1 MRLFAR
7 PLLVLAFLF
16 CLSLIP
22 RRSEAKIPFLIT
34 YGDSI
39 SQLGP
44 LPVDKKEVLEK
55 VTRPG
60 AEVGYK
66 YSYFGLFFLD
76 LWTWGGEYCLFHEK
90 SFWSL
95 KPEQAAELLNVPVEK
110 LPKPFFYR
118 FPSLLSVLVLGILGL
133 ILLGRFIKT
142 DEEEAVELMKDERYR
157 EALELFK
164 KKWTEVSATPEKP
177 AEATAGG
184 ETPAPATDKPA
195 TESAATEKPA
205 TEKPATEGSDDD
217 ADEAKEAEQAKKLAL
232 ALAPGISYLVDK
244 GVPAEQAGSK
254 LALLAR
260 VEVLAKNTA
269 ASEAAPAAT

>member
-1 MRLFAR
+1 MRLFVR
-7 PLLVLAFLF
+7 PLLLLVFLA
-16 CLSLIP
+16 CLSLTP

-44 LPVDKKEVLEK
+44 LPVDKKEILEK

-95 KPEQAAELLNVPVEK
+95 KPEQAAELLGVPVEK

-133 ILLGRFIKT
+133 IILGRFVKS

-164 KKWTEVSATPEKP
+164 KQWTEVNATPEKP
-177 AEATAGG
+177 PEA
-184 ETPAPATDKPA
+184 AP
-195 TESAATEKPA
+195 ESAAEKPA
-205 TEKPATEGSDDD
+205 EAKEATEGADGDV
-217 ADEAKEAEQAKKLAL
+217 DEAKEAEQAKKLAL
-232 ALAPGISYLVDK
+232 ALAPGISYLVGK